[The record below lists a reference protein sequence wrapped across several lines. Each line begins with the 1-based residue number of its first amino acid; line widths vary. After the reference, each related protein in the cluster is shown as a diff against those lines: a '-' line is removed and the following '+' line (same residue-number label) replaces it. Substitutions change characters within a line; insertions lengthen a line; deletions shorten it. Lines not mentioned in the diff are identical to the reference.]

1 MANALDPLVQLH
13 AIAAAAAEPDQP
25 RALFAAI
32 ERATAALIG
41 HRLFTVMRYHADT
54 AESERVWSN
63 QPAPYPVGGRKPMPD
78 TPWGRRVFGERR
90 PYIGRSADDIR
101 AVFPDHE
108 LIASLGCASVLN
120 LPVIWSGRVLGTIN
134 LLHEAGWYHD
144 GHVPLGLTVAALAVP
159 ALAPGAPPSS
169 RP

>member
-1 MANALDPLVQLH
+1 MADALDPLVHLH
-13 AIAAAAAEPDQP
+13 AIAAAAAAEDQP
-25 RALFAAI
+25 AALFAAI

-63 QPAPYPVGGRKPMPD
+63 QPSAYPVRGRKPVVD
-78 TPWGRRVFGERR
+78 SAWTRRIFAERR
-90 PYIGRSADDIR
+90 PYIGRDAADIR

-120 LPVIWSGRVLGTIN
+120 LPVVWAGQVLGTIN
-134 LLHEAGWYHD
+134 LLHEMGWYREAQ
-144 GHVPLGLTVAALAVP
+144 VPLGLICAALAVP
-159 ALAPGAPPSS
+159 AL
-169 RP
+169 RELR